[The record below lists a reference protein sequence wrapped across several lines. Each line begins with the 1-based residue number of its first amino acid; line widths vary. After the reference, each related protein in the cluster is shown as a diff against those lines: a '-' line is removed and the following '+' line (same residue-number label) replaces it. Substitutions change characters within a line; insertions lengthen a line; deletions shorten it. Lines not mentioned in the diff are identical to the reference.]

1 MHDTEVIEV
10 VLRMIW
16 KTLLIGRV
24 VFAVIISGLYM
35 LAWRM
40 NLRIVFFIEWKIL
53 NGLHN
58 IALTKMNHSF
68 DVIHESLM
76 LYLCRLIDSLLD
88 LDRVL
93 IDLSSQ
99 LSCDLYLDV
108 SVSDVVLQ
116 DKEHGFV
123 GLQQDAIL
131 MHVHILGWD
140 RVLPDIGRIDDAETV
155 LDQDGLV

>member
-35 LAWRM
+35 LARRM
-40 NLRIVFFIEWKIL
+40 NLRIVFFIERKIL
-53 NGLHN
+53 NSLHN

-88 LDRVL
+88 LDGVL
-93 IDLSSQ
+93 IDLSS
-99 LSCDLYLDV
+99 
-108 SVSDVVLQ
+108 
-116 DKEHGFV
+116 
-123 GLQQDAIL
+123 
-131 MHVHILGWD
+131 
-140 RVLPDIGRIDDAETV
+140 
-155 LDQDGLV
+155 